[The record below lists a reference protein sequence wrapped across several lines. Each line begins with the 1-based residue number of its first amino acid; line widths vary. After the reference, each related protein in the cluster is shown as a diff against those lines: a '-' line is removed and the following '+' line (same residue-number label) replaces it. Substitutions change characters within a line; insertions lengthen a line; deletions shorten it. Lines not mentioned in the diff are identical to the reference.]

1 MGYALTS
8 KSQVTIP
15 KRMRA
20 HLGIHPGE
28 SVEFMALPD
37 GRVAI
42 FPARPVA
49 ALSVAENPFRQF
61 VGIGVAGLSTEEILR
76 ETRGEDSMR

>member
-15 KRMRA
+15 KSMRA

-28 SVEFMALPD
+28 SVEFEALPD
-37 GRVAI
+37 GRVVI
-42 FPARPVA
+42 FPARAAVA
-49 ALSVAENPFRQF
+49 GGQTVNPFRQF
-61 VGIGVAGLSTEEILR
+61 LGIGVAGLSTEEILR
-76 ETRGEDSMR
+76 QTRGEDCMR